1 MKISEHVYRKLIGN
15 WTKVVNFDIINSK
28 IVHDYIDKK
37 RFLEYFFFDLKL
49 NPQFDIG
56 IK

>member
-37 RFLEYFFFDLKL
+37 RFLEDFLFDLKL